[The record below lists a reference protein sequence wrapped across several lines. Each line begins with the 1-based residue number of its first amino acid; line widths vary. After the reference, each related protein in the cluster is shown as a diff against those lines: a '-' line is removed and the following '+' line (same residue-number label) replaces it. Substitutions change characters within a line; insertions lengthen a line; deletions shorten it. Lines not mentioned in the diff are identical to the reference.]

1 MNTFKLAITVICML
15 SVVTAEAGPTE
26 VKLNNLIKTVTA
38 LTARV
43 AALEAQN
50 AALKATD
57 VALKA
62 TDANLIATDNALKA
76 TDTVLKTNDANLI
89 ATDNTL
95 KAADATLTAKVNSV
109 QAGNAALAELSTKLS
124 IDPNSG
130 NIVFEG
136 PVLQPNPNATP
147 INSMDL
153 NSPIVESHTL
163 VGTGVGLTPVHQ
175 YDQPDTEGNMHT
187 IIGTTRNGAT
197 MLENKGFFFVDING
211 NLLDSN
217 YHLKDDAGHYPMYVE
232 AGTSSGWFYPN
243 AKGVYPT
250 AEQLVNNLGGWY
262 AYEPANKLAFGN
274 VKDFYNHTPNAK
286 GIFPDAMGFYAG
298 DINYHLTASVY
309 N

>member
-1 MNTFKLAITVICML
+1 MNMFKMALTVMCML
-15 SVVTAEAGPTE
+15 SVVTAEAAP
-26 VKLNNLIKTVTA
+26 VDKKIAA
-38 LTARV
+38 LTAAITSLTNRV

-50 AALKATD
+50 AALKAAD

-62 TDANLIATDNALKA
+62 TDANLIATDNNLKAVDANLVATDNSLKA
-76 TDTVLKTNDANLI
+76 TDV
-89 ATDNTL
+89 
-95 KAADATLTAKVNSV
+95 TLTTKVNNV

-163 VGTGVGLTPVHQ
+163 VGTGIGLTPVHQ
-175 YDQPDTEGNMHT
+175 YEQPDTEGNMHT

-250 AEQLVNNLGGWY
+250 VDQLINNLGGWL
-262 AYEPANKLAFGN
+262 AYQQANKLAFGN
-274 VKDFYNHTPNAK
+274 VKDYYNHAPNAK
-286 GIFPDAMGFYAG
+286 GVFPDAMGFYAG
-298 DINYHLTASVY
+298 DVNYHLLTSVY
-309 N
+309 K